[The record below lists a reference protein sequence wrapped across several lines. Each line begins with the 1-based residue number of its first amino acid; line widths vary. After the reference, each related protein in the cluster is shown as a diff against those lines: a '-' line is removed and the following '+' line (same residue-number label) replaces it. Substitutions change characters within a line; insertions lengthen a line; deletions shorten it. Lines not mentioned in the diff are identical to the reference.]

1 MICQQYKQTNK
12 NKTNCSDVWPVA
24 SFFSLRCRWC
34 GKHQTL
40 NISKSGGEGNG
51 AAAAVVGSRA
61 EEREQEM
68 VTLMNK
74 EKIQENG
81 NAEEFTAIT
90 VEGSSEKA

>member
-1 MICQQYKQTNK
+1 M
-12 NKTNCSDVWPVA
+12 VPVLC
-24 SFFSLRCRWC
+24 FRWC

-40 NISKSGGEGNG
+40 NISKNSAEGNG

-81 NAEEFTAIT
+81 NAEEFTGIT